1 MSGIPL
7 PKPKDFKPAIKVS
20 EKHGLWGFFP
30 EPNKLV
36 WTPKETEGHGRAWA
50 VEELRR
56 KSWEDLHALWWVCC
70 KERNML
76 ATGKAELT
84 RAKLGFGETEFDQRD
99 EEVRILNIP
108 ELLTMAAN

>member
-7 PKPKDFKPAIKVS
+7 PKPRDFKPTIKVD

-30 EPNKLV
+30 EPKKLV
-36 WTPKETEGHGRAWA
+36 WTPNETERHGRAWT

-70 KERNML
+70 KERNMI
-76 ATGKAELT
+76 ATSRTELI
-84 RAKLGFGETEFDQRD
+84 RAKLGFGEAEFDQRD
-99 EEVRILNIP
+99 EEVSLNIDCM
-108 ELLTMAAN
+108 LLV